1 MADLTLSSQ
10 IALPAAHTSERR
22 KIREAV
28 LTASW
33 SNADVVLAR
42 PIGFNRIS
50 EIWFKVPVTINATG
64 NAVVPP
70 LPSGSTVRIF
80 GI

>member
-1 MADLTLSSQ
+1 MADLTWTSQ

-28 LTASW
+28 LTGATT
-33 SNADVVLAR
+33 NADVVLAR
-42 PIGFNRIS
+42 PIGFNRIT
-50 EIWFKVPVTINATG
+50 EMWVKVPITVNTSG
-64 NAVVPP
+64 NAVVPVIAN
-70 LPSGSTVRIF
+70 GSTVRIF